1 MTLKE
6 WFQKKVLSFL
16 GLVKYESTPG
26 DDRLTFVNDEDTI
39 IKTKLREYN
48 AWYSGDSDE
57 LLNFYTRE
65 NTIGYN
71 YEPWYDRNKRSYF
84 WAISSTEEDI
94 KRTHS
99 GQARNIV
106 DTLVA
111 VVNKPDVQGGPA
123 SLKTDNKIND
133 HIDHIIKEND
143 FWKIY
148 TQMQMPLTF
157 VEGWGCYKINWD
169 LDISDYPIIVYYKA
183 EQVDFIYKSNRIV
196 GIVFKDYYTDA
207 KNKKYLLTETRSLRS
222 KRLEDGSV
230 QRNLHIV
237 KEAFELAGEDDVV
250 KPIKMSEVDQFRD
263 MDEEIVIEDFN
274 RLLAQPCVFYED
286 TNTPCYGRSIFTGK
300 IDLFD
305 DLDQCLSQSSN
316 AVRRSTPVEYFDT
329 NFLERD
335 KKTGLP
341 VQPKVYDRKFT
352 FIAGTKGADGESG
365 GKAVETT
372 QPNLDFKKYSEQAI
386 DILTQIVTGIM
397 SPATLGIDISKRD
410 NAEAQREKEK
420 VTIFTRNM
428 IIDTETDILKS
439 LFSQALCAYEC
450 MHTGKITKKEYD
462 MSINFSEFAD
472 DSFENKL
479 TVLGDALSKKNLSPK
494 MYMSRLYGH
503 SLSES
508 DYTAELTYL
517 EEHLKQDD
525 NPFGDGAVPPGTPGA
540 EEDLEDDEKEQEPF
554 N

>member
-6 WFQKKVLSFL
+6 WFQKKVLAHL
-16 GLVKYESTPG
+16 GLVKYEGTPG

-48 AWYSGDSDE
+48 VWYGGDGDE

-71 YEPWYDRNKRSYF
+71 YEPWYNRNKRAYF
-84 WAISSTEEDI
+84 WSVSSTEEDI

-99 GQARNIV
+99 GQPRNIA

-111 VVNKPDVQGGPA
+111 VVGKPDIQGGPA
-123 SLKTDNKIND
+123 ALNIDNKINE
-133 HIDHIIKEND
+133 HIDCIITENN
-143 FWKIY
+143 FWKMY
-148 TQMQMPLTF
+148 EQQQMPLTLI
-157 VEGWGCYKINWD
+157 EGWGCYKINWD

-183 EQVDFIYKSNRIV
+183 EQVDFIYKSNRVV
-196 GIVFKDYYTDA
+196 GIVFKDYYTDG
-207 KNKKYLLTETRSLRS
+207 KNKRYLLTETRSIEG
-222 KRLEDGSV
+222 KKKEDGTV
-230 QRNLHIV
+230 QRNLLIV
-237 KEAFELAGEDDVV
+237 KEAFEISGEDEILKPV
-250 KPIKMSEVDQFRD
+250 KLSEVDQFKD
-263 MDEEIVIEDFN
+263 MDEKLIVENFN
-274 RLLAQPCVFYED
+274 QLLAQPCIFYED
-286 TNTPCYGRSIFTGK
+286 TNTPCYGRSIYTGK
-300 IDLFD
+300 LDLFD
-305 DLDQCLSQSSN
+305 DLDQCLSQAAN
-316 AVRRSTPVEYFDT
+316 AVRRSTPVEYFDN

-335 KKTGLP
+335 RKTGMP
-341 VQPKVYDRKFT
+341 IQPKAFDRKYT
-352 FIAGTKGADGESG
+352 VLAGKGNADGEVRN
-365 GKAVETT
+365 KAVETT
-372 QPNLDFKKYSEQAI
+372 QPNIEFKKYSEQAI

-420 VTIFTRNM
+420 VTIFTRN
-428 IIDTETDILKS
+428 IIVDTETDILKG

-450 MHTGKITKKEYD
+450 MTTGKITKKRYD

-494 MYMSRLYGH
+494 MFMSKLYGH
-503 SLSES
+503 SLSPS
-508 DYTAELTYL
+508 DHKAELAYL
-517 EEHLKQDD
+517 EEHLKKDD
-525 NPFGDGAVPPGTPGA
+525 DPFGEGGNQPPFVP
-540 EEDLEDDEKEQEPF
+540 EDEDLEDDEKEQKPF

>member
-1 MTLKE
+1 
-6 WFQKKVLSFL
+6 V
-16 GLVKYESTPG
+16 
-26 DDRLTFVNDEDTI
+26 I
-39 IKTKLREYN
+39 
-48 AWYSGDSDE
+48 
-57 LLNFYTRE
+57 
-65 NTIGYN
+65 
-71 YEPWYDRNKRSYF
+71 
-84 WAISSTEEDI
+84 
-94 KRTHS
+94 
-99 GQARNIV
+99 
-106 DTLVA
+106 
-111 VVNKPDVQGGPA
+111 NKPDVQGGPA
-123 SLKTDNKIND
+123 SLSADNKIND

-207 KNKKYLLTETRSLRS
+207 KNKKYLLTETRSMRS
-222 KRLEDGSV
+222 KRLEDGTV

-237 KEAFELAGEDDVV
+237 KEAFEISGEDDIL
-250 KPIKMSEVDQFRD
+250 KPIKLSEVEQFRG
-263 MDEEIVIEDFN
+263 MDEEIVIENFN
-274 RLLAQPCVFYED
+274 QLLAQPCVFYED

-305 DLDQCLSQSSN
+305 DLDQCLSQAAN

-335 KKTGLP
+335 RKTGIP

-352 FIAGTKGADGESG
+352 FIAGTTSADGESG

-479 TVLGDALSKKNLSPK
+479 TVLGDALSKKNLSPS

-503 SLSES
+503 SLSS
-508 DYTAELTYL
+508 TDYQAELDYL
-517 EEHLKQDD
+517 EEHLKDEAE
-525 NPFGDGAVPPGTPGA
+525 PFGDGAVPPGMPGA
-540 EEDLEDDEKEQEPF
+540 EEDLEDDEEEQKPF